1 MCDKP
6 LSSKMFPSLLIT
18 EADEIREASRS
29 FCGLPYPG
37 DSASFNRPFLSLD
50 KLVSQLPSLVPR
62 WQVGSLHKP
71 PHRMRGCLTRCSSI
85 VLAERQVDR
94 RERIKGGE
102 LPRIDLNQA
111 NMRHGACDHLG
122 FVCPGAPGTLWF
134 PAHAGGSRLSSF
146 LPVLS
151 DCRKT
156 GNERPV
162 R

>member
-1 MCDKP
+1 MGF
-6 LSSKMFPSLLIT
+6 LT
-18 EADEIREASRS
+18 ERVDHIII
-29 FCGLPYPG
+29 
-37 DSASFNRPFLSLD
+37 
-50 KLVSQLPSLVPR
+50 
-62 WQVGSLHKP
+62 
-71 PHRMRGCLTRCSSI
+71 RCSSIVRRNMDNYRMSVFVRTPLFQLRPFTKQPAGRLFCTKQSNI
-85 VLAERQVDR
+85 VLAERQVDLR
-94 RERIKGGE
+94 KRIKGGE

-122 FVCPGAPGTLWF
+122 FACPGAPGMLWF

-151 DCRKT
+151 DCRKI

>member
-37 DSASFNRPFLSLD
+37 DSASFNRPLLSLD
-50 KLVSQLPSLVPR
+50 KLVSQLPSLVLR

-85 VLAERQVDR
+85 CVTARMITWGSPALVRLGRFGFLLMLVVPAFLLFFLFFPTAEKLVMS
-94 RERIKGGE
+94 GLYGE
-102 LPRIDLNQA
+102 KRA
-111 NMRHGACDHLG
+111 HL
-122 FVCPGAPGTLWF
+122 
-134 PAHAGGSRLSSF
+134 SI
-146 LPVLS
+146 
-151 DCRKT
+151 
-156 GNERPV
+156 
-162 R
+162 

>member
-1 MCDKP
+1 MDNYRMSVFVRTP
-6 LSSKMFPSLLIT
+6 LFQL
-18 EADEIREASRS
+18 
-29 FCGLPYPG
+29 
-37 DSASFNRPFLSLD
+37 RPFTKQPTGWLFCTKQSN
-50 KLVSQLPSLVPR
+50 
-62 WQVGSLHKP
+62 
-71 PHRMRGCLTRCSSI
+71 I
-85 VLAERQVDR
+85 VLAERQIDR

-111 NMRHGACDHLG
+111 NMCYGACDQLG
-122 FVCPGAPGTLWF
+122 FTCPGVPGTLWF

-151 DCRKT
+151 GFRKT

>member
-50 KLVSQLPSLVPR
+50 KLVSQFPSLVLR

-71 PHRMRGCLTRCSSI
+71 PHSMRGCLTPDRHKLPGKSPYVYYSCQKS
-85 VLAERQVDR
+85 RQV
-94 RERIKGGE
+94 
-102 LPRIDLNQA
+102 LHCLN
-111 NMRHGACDHLG
+111 
-122 FVCPGAPGTLWF
+122 P
-134 PAHAGGSRLSSF
+134 
-146 LPVLS
+146 
-151 DCRKT
+151 
-156 GNERPV
+156 
-162 R
+162 